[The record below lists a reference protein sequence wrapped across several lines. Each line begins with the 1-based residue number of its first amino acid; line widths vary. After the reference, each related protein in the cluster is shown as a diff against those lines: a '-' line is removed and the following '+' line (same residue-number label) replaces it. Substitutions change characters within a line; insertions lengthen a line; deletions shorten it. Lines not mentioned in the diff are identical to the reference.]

1 MSSHDDSLGKAP
13 RISEQTP
20 DDSAPARDESKP
32 ASATIIS
39 VHDGKHAARSKSD
52 NDSAV
57 SADTERPSGRDN
69 AGKPGPE
76 PTVAREQADP
86 TQVSAKDKPEADT
99 AAAGS
104 LWRELASSSARPFL
118 IGGISGAVMA
128 AATVFLINE
137 LRPPMDPRV
146 QPFADQLG
154 GFIQRMEIHEKGL
167 QAVQVD
173 LVRLLEEDTAAKD
186 AGTARDTRIG
196 EAFTA
201 IDDVRQQLKIEN
213 GPGSPV
219 FSVAVAQLGT
229 AVQEGGPFE
238 AEWVTLFAL
247 TSTTP
252 EMRAEL
258 QRLLPMARDGVDTV
272 EGLRTELKALSL
284 RNGIPNHS
292 NNRGLIYMGT
302 MFLQDKFGIP
312 IGNTPMQQVMGEL
325 MAEADLLLQVGDLE
339 GAISRLGEA
348 GGQHAAIL
356 APWLEKANRRRIAG
370 DVTASLRKAAE
381 MQLRARV
388 TAKPATGNQ

>member
-1 MSSHDDSLGKAP
+1 M
-13 RISEQTP
+13 
-20 DDSAPARDESKP
+20 
-32 ASATIIS
+32 
-39 VHDGKHAARSKSD
+39 
-52 NDSAV
+52 
-57 SADTERPSGRDN
+57 
-69 AGKPGPE
+69 
-76 PTVAREQADP
+76 
-86 TQVSAKDKPEADT
+86 
-99 AAAGS
+99 
-104 LWRELASSSARPFL
+104 
-118 IGGISGAVMA
+118 
-128 AATVFLINE
+128 
-137 LRPPMDPRV
+137 
-146 QPFADQLG
+146 
-154 GFIQRMEIHEKGL
+154 
-167 QAVQVD
+167 
-173 LVRLLEEDTAAKD
+173 
-186 AGTARDTRIG
+186 
-196 EAFTA
+196 
-201 IDDVRQQLKIEN
+201 
-213 GPGSPV
+213 
-219 FSVAVAQLGT
+219 GT

>member
-1 MSSHDDSLGKAP
+1 MSSHDDPLSKAP
-13 RISEQTP
+13 RIPEQTSE
-20 DDSAPARDESKP
+20 DSAPARDEAKP

-39 VHDGKHAARSKSD
+39 VHEGKHASRPRSD
-52 NDSAV
+52 NDAEAIPASEVPPA
-57 SADTERPSGRDN
+57 RDD
-69 AGKPGPE
+69 AGKTGAAS
-76 PTVAREQADP
+76 TIARGQ
-86 TQVSAKDKPEADT
+86 DKRTPDTDKIAAPPEAT
-99 AAAGS
+99 AAGS
-104 LWRELASSSARPFL
+104 LWRDLASSSARPFL

-128 AATVFLINE
+128 VATVFLINE

-154 GFIQRMEIHEKGL
+154 GFIQRMETHEKGL

-173 LVRLLEEDTAAKD
+173 LVRLLEVDTAAKGAD
-186 AGTARDTRIG
+186 DARDAQIG

-201 IDDVRQQLKIEN
+201 IDGVRQQLKSEN

-229 AVQEGGPFE
+229 AVREGAPFE

-247 TSTTP
+247 TSTTS

-272 EGLRTELKALSL
+272 EGLRAELKAISL
-284 RNGIPNHS
+284 QNDIPNNS
-292 NNRGLIYMGT
+292 NNRGLVHMGT
-302 MFLQDKFGIP
+302 MFLQDKLGIP
-312 IGNTPMQQVMGEL
+312 VGNTPMQQVMGEL
-325 MAEADLLLQVGDLE
+325 MAEADLLLQVGDLQ

-370 DVTASLRKAAE
+370 DVTASLRKTAE
-381 MQLRARV
+381 MQLRERV